1 MDPMNLYLQL
11 PAMHPDQIPAGADR
25 TMMTTRPDQVW
36 FVVVAI
42 TCTVVPAIFL
52 SLRVY
57 TRLTIS
63 GGFEL
68 ADCECC

>member
-1 MDPMNLYLQL
+1 M
-11 PAMHPDQIPAGADR
+11 
-25 TMMTTRPDQVW
+25 TTTRPDQMW

-57 TRLTIS
+57 TRLAIIGS
-63 GGFEL
+63 LEL
-68 ADCECC
+68 ADCECE